1 MVVISYKMIRLYG
14 KVDKKSLEALD
25 TWYQIVERSNW
36 SNFNE
41 LRRMFNS
48 VDAVGY
54 DLYVFNIK
62 GNHVRVIVR
71 ILFSV
76 RTVYIKFI
84 GNHKEYDKVRID
96 QL

>member
-25 TWYQIVERSNW
+25 TWYRIVERSNW

-41 LRRMFNS
+41 VRQMFNS
-48 VDAVGY
+48 VDAVGN

-62 GNHVRVIVR
+62 GNHVRIIVR